1 MWGIPLKWMVYDGKS
16 NFSMDDLGVS
26 AFLEPSYVEGLFIM
40 DKYHPLWMM
49 IIPDMF
55 KRVILPFSSISLARE
70 PKPKPPEPPAEPKPE
85 VGSARA

>member
-1 MWGIPLKWMVYDGKS
+1 MMGKAIFQWMIW
-16 NFSMDDLGVS
+16 GVS